1 MKKEIKTHL
10 KRNFLVF
17 CILMVLGVFT
27 PFLYGATFGSNV
39 VSETASDIRGDT
51 TTEIAI
57 NIASWE
63 HKNFKSPYFTDKY
76 DSWYNEYLNIYIVD
90 GIPRLPLLFGPSS
103 WQISNRLANC
113 GGYSQV
119 FDSLAEEKDIDS
131 SIVSAPREDH
141 VWNSYIND
149 NGNRVVIDTSGSG
162 IIENKTNFAERKG
175 FTYIIRE
182 NDGQEKAVTDEYR
195 ETYNITVDIKK
206 IDEIEIY
213 SRYLKRNY
221 DRYDSIYKIIDSKE
235 DRITKLGS
243 GPLTV
248 KLKNNFGPIE
258 RVYSKKIHLEKN
270 RNIESIEGFNKTFS
284 INT

>member
-1 MKKEIKTHL
+1 
-10 KRNFLVF
+10 
-17 CILMVLGVFT
+17 MVLGVIT
-27 PFLYGATFGSNV
+27 PFFYGATFGSGV
-39 VSETASDIRGDT
+39 VSNTASEIRGDT
-51 TTEIAI
+51 TTEIAV

-76 DSWYNEYLNIYIVD
+76 DSWYNEYLNIYFVD

-119 FDSLAEEKDIDS
+119 FDSLAEEKSVDS
-131 SIVSAPREDH
+131 SIVSAPGEDH

-149 NGNRVVIDTSGSG
+149 KGNRVVIDTSGSG
-162 IIENKTNFAERKG
+162 IIENKTRFAERKG
-175 FTYIIRE
+175 FTYIVRTSE
-182 NDGQEKAVTDEYR
+182 SQKKVVTDQYV
-195 ETYNITVDIKK
+195 ETYNMTVDIEK
-206 IDEIEIY
+206 IDEVEIY

-221 DRYDSIYKIIDSKE
+221 DRYDNIHKIVESRE

-243 GPLTV
+243 GSLTV
-248 KLKNNFGPIE
+248 KLKNNFGPME
-258 RVYSKKIHLEKN
+258 RVYSKNIYLKEN
-270 RNIESIEGFNKTFS
+270 RHISSLEGFNKTYS